1 MRQESMI
8 MRRIRKQVLYVCLG
22 IGAIIYIYPLFW
34 LIMNSLKNTTDIFDK
49 PWGLPVEWI
58 WSNYVTAWGTGS
70 NGGTGKFLLNSV
82 FITSITL
89 VLVMLISSMAAFA
102 IVKLKWKA
110 SRATFI
116 YFIIGLMVPLQAT
129 LIPLFVLFSKL
140 NLLNSH
146 LGLILIYTAFG
157 LSTPILILF
166 GFMMGLPREMMEA
179 AVMDGCSVHGVFWRI
194 MIPVMQPALM
204 TVGILSFVN
213 IWNEL
218 LVALIFLSDMRKMT
232 LPVGLLSFQGEYST
246 NFAPMFAAIVMATVP
261 TLIVCYIFSKRIIA
275 GLTAGAIK
283 G

>member
-1 MRQESMI
+1 MSQESMI
-8 MRRIRKQVLYVCLG
+8 MRRVRKQVLYVCLS

-34 LIMNSLKNTTDIFDK
+34 LIINSLKNTTAIFEK

-58 WSNYVTAWGTGS
+58 WYNYVTAWGDGKT
-70 NGGTGKFLLNSV
+70 GTGLYFLNSV
-82 FITSITL
+82 LVTVVTL

-102 IVKLKWKA
+102 LVKLKWRA
-110 SRATFI
+110 SNATFI

-140 NLLNSH
+140 GLLNSH

-157 LSTPILILF
+157 LSTPILILY
-166 GFMMGLPREMMEA
+166 GFMMGMPREMMEA
-179 AVMDGCSVHGVFWRI
+179 AVMDGCSIHGVFWRM

-204 TVGILSFVN
+204 TVAILSFVS

-218 LVALIFLSDMRKMT
+218 LVALIFLSDLKKMT
-232 LPVGLLSFQGEYST
+232 LPVGLLTFQGEYST
-246 NFAPMFAAIVMATVP
+246 NFAPLFAAVVMATVP